1 MGVFI
6 HAFEFSFCGSMVNK
20 NAEILNFVECFN
32 LKNDVEI
39 INKKEQITNKPIS
52 IDTDKDEFPF

>member
-39 INKKEQITNKPIS
+39 INKKSKLQINL
-52 IDTDKDEFPF
+52 FQ